1 MTEQLNILLVDN
13 YDSYTYNLYQL
24 LIHLPIPIHVTVVK
38 NDDTESF
45 ALMELLRM
53 SDNPCRDSHR
63 IYDAILI
70 GPGPGSPD
78 ETEPMIN
85 TDRNTIGMR
94 NIQKLI
100 ILCKRLCIPLLGIC
114 LGHQAIGIAFG
125 AKMIRAPMP
134 MHGCTSMLE
143 FFAIKAKYPNIFH
156 EMKSPLTSVVRYH
169 SLLLDPSTLP
179 SCLVITAAVKG
190 EPLETIMA
198 IQDID
203 YPIYGVQFHPESIAT
218 LNGKDLVLQFVKV
231 VKNISINNP
240 RTIVNIPQFINISQ
254 EYYTERH
261 SVHVNMIHHSITLPI
276 QKPILDI
283 ALSILDEL
291 HDESSLPF
299 FMTRQNTS
307 SIIIGRSNMGIAYD
321 LSSQRITAYPTC
333 LQDYCSDIV
342 PDIFEYFEKELYS
355 SVTILD
361 TSNGFTGGWVGVFG
375 YELHEQS
382 LPQPKQYKNQQ
393 FKGNGFDSCWIWVDK
408 WIEITQDGSIHIFM
422 LNLEESFN
430 SKVNWFGEYL
440 LKTLEKLGQESDYM
454 IQMEKLII
462 NVIDSKIFDKF
473 QFIIDQPLTSSLEK
487 ERAVSLI
494 QRCREEWI
502 KQGDSYELCIT
513 WPFNSCISIKN
524 NECKM
529 LTKIQKRRA
538 ELYLFRQLVKNNFA
552 PYSCYM
558 NWMNWWGCCI
568 CSVTPELFLSF
579 DSENSQ
585 AIMKPMKGTM
595 KRDLSDPERDKILRQ
610 MLTESEKDK
619 SENLMIVD
627 LTRNDLGKLANSI
640 HVPELFSVETFPK
653 MHQMTS
659 TIIANMPISNNSTLI
674 PLIKAVFP
682 PGSMTGAP
690 KAKSVQILR
699 DFIEGSHVKRGLYSG
714 VIGWIGLKKM
724 TRDGDC
730 QLGVVIRTPTIY
742 QRSSDSFTWDIRLH
756 SGAAILYQSDPE
768 VEWEEVLLKAY
779 STWSSMLG

>member
-1 MTEQLNILLVDN
+1 MTEQLHIVLIDN

-24 LIHLPIPIHVTVVK
+24 LMHLSIPVRVTVVK

-45 ALMELLRM
+45 ILMELLRM
-53 SDNPCRDSHR
+53 SDNPHDD
-63 IYDAILI
+63 IYSPCDAILI

-78 ETEPMIN
+78 EIESRIN

-125 AKMIRAPMP
+125 AKMIQAPMP
-134 MHGCTSMLE
+134 MHGRTSILE
-143 FFAIKAKYPNIFH
+143 FFPIKSKYSNIFD

-179 SCLVITAAVKG
+179 SCLVATATVKG
-190 EPLETIMA
+190 ESFQTIMA
-198 IQDID
+198 IQDIN

-218 LNGKDLVLQFVKV
+218 LNGNDLVLQFVQVAKD
-231 VKNISINNP
+231 ISTNNP
-240 RTIVNIPQFINISQ
+240 RTIVNIPRIVNISQ
-254 EYYTERH
+254 EYYIERH
-261 SVHVNMIHHSITLPI
+261 SIHVHMTRHSITLPI

-283 ALSILDEL
+283 ALDILDEL

-299 FMTRQNTS
+299 FMTRQDTS
-307 SIIIGRSNMGIAYD
+307 SIIIGSSNMGIAYD
-321 LSSQRITAYPTC
+321 LSSQRITTYPTY
-333 LQDYCSDIV
+333 LQDYCNDIV
-342 PDIFEYFEKELYS
+342 SDIFEYFEKELYS

-361 TSNGFTGGWVGVFG
+361 SSNGFTGGWAGVFG

-382 LPQPKQYKNQQ
+382 LSQPKQYKNQQ
-393 FKGNGFDSCWIWVDK
+393 FKESSFDSCWIWIDK
-408 WIEITQDGSIHIFM
+408 WIEITQDGSIHIFV
-422 LNLEESFN
+422 LNLEESLNF
-430 SKVNWFGEYL
+430 KVNWFGKYL
-440 LKTLEKLGQESDYM
+440 LKTLGKLNQKFEYVN
-454 IQMEKLII
+454 QMQNLII
-462 NVIDSKIFDKF
+462 NIFDSKIFDKF
-473 QFIIDQPLTSSLEK
+473 EFTIDQSLTSSLKK
-487 ERAVSLI
+487 ERAISLI

-513 WPFNSCISIKN
+513 WPFNACISIKDH
-524 NECKM
+524 EHKI

-538 ELYLFRQLVKNNFA
+538 ELYLFRSLVKNNFA

-568 CSVTPELFLSF
+568 CSVTPELFLSYN
-579 DSENSQ
+579 SENSQ
-585 AIMKPMKGTM
+585 ATMKPMKGTI
-595 KRDLSDPERDKILRQ
+595 KRDLYDPERDRILRQ
-610 MLTESEKDK
+610 MLAESEKDK

-627 LTRNDLGKLANSI
+627 LTRNDLGKLANNVYVS
-640 HVPELFSVETFPK
+640 ELFSVETFSRV
-653 MHQMTS
+653 HQMTS
-659 TIIANMPISNNSTLI
+659 TIVANMPICNNSILI
-674 PLIKAVFP
+674 SLIKAVFP

-699 DFIEGSHVKRGLYSG
+699 DFVEGSHVKRGMYSG

-730 QLGVVIRTPTIY
+730 QLGVVIRTPIIY
-742 QRSSDSFTWDIRLH
+742 SRSSDSFTWDIRLH

-768 VEWEEVLLKAY
+768 AEWEEILLKAH
-779 STWSSMLG
+779 STWSSMIN